1 MHSEGNVMAQTK
13 LRGVI
18 AAVATPVAED
28 GSPDTARATKLARH
42 LIDNGCDGLNVLGTT
57 GEATSFSLD
66 ERKRVMNAYQA
77 AGLPLDRMMV
87 GTGAAAAADAVALTR
102 HAADLGFAGALILP
116 PFYYKGVPDDGLVAY
131 IDTIVRATVQKPI
144 PIYLYHYPQQSGL
157 HWHTAL
163 VKRLLDSFGTRIVG
177 LKDSSGDMNY
187 AREAAAISKS
197 FDVFPSTEAV
207 LLDARAGAFAGCI
220 SATANLNSDL
230 CQLAWSKGDKAAL
243 DAAVAIRKLFDGKP
257 LVSGVKALLAHI
269 HGDPA
274 LARMKPPLAP
284 FSAAD
289 RAGAVAGY
297 DQVRGKRVA

>member
-1 MHSEGNVMAQTK
+1 MAETK

-28 GSPDTARATKLARH
+28 GSPDTARATKLARY
-42 LIDNGCDGLNVLGTT
+42 LIDHGCDGLNVLGTT

-66 ERKRVMNAYQA
+66 ERKRVMDAYKA

-87 GTGAAAAADAVALTR
+87 GTGAAATADAIALTR
-102 HAADLGFAGALILP
+102 YAAELGFAGALVLP

-131 IDTIVRATVQKPI
+131 IDAIVKATAQKPV

-157 HWHTAL
+157 HWHAAL
-163 VKRLLDSFGTRIVG
+163 LQRLLETFGPRIVG

-220 SATANLNSDL
+220 SATANLNADL

-243 DAAVAIRKLFDGKP
+243 DAAVAIRKLFAGKQMA
-257 LVSGVKALLAHI
+257 S
-269 HGDPA
+269 
-274 LARMKPPLAP
+274 
-284 FSAAD
+284 
-289 RAGAVAGY
+289 
-297 DQVRGKRVA
+297 